1 MEHVHEQSLIE
12 GKLLE
17 TLPASMGIL
26 GTNLIT
32 INNQSKLITIVT
44 KSKSFIDKYLLK
56 YFLNLV
62 SEEDEGGSFESNPCH
77 FQLTH

>member
-1 MEHVHEQSLIE
+1 MEHVYGQSLIE

-17 TLPASMGIL
+17 TLPTSVGIL

-44 KSKSFIDKYLLK
+44 SSKSFIDKYLLK
-56 YFLNLV
+56 YFFNLV
-62 SEEDEGGSFESNPCH
+62 SEEEEGGSFES
-77 FQLTH
+77 